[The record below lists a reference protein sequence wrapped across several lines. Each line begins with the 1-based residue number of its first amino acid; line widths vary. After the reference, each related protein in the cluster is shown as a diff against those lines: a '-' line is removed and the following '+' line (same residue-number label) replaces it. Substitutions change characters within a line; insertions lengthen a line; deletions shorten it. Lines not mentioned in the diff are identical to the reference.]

1 MIAIRKSQDR
11 GHFNFGWL
19 DTYHSF
25 SFGDYHDSKHMGF
38 RTLRVINEDVIEP
51 GQGFPRHG
59 HRDMEIITYI
69 LEGELE
75 HRDSLG
81 NIGKI
86 QTGEFQ
92 TMTAGTGIRHSEYNA
107 SQKQPCHLLQIWVLP
122 EQKNLAPSYAQKKI
136 EQKESMQLVVMPIS
150 LIESKA
156 QKQNLT
162 LNQDVKLY
170 LGRMTKSEKQS
181 LVLSANR
188 YAWVQ
193 MIRGSLLINGN
204 QVEPGDGAAI
214 SSESQLLF
222 ECIAPCEFLV
232 FDLN

>member
-1 MIAIRKSQDR
+1 MIAIRKSHDR

-51 GQGFPRHG
+51 GQGFPLHG

-69 LEGELE
+69 LKGELE

-107 SQKQPCHLLQIWVLP
+107 SQKQSCHLLQIWIQPEKSDLKP
-122 EQKNLAPSYAQKKI
+122 GYEQKIFEESEQSLQLLASPDLKGG
-136 EQKESMQLVVMPIS
+136 L
-150 LIESKA
+150 LI
-156 QKQNLT
+156 
-162 LNQDVKLY
+162 NQDIKLY
-170 LGRMTKSEKQS
+170 LGRMKETEKQS
-181 LVLSANR
+181 LVFSTNR
-188 YAWVQ
+188 HAWIQ
-193 MIRGSLLINGN
+193 IIRGSLFVNGL
-204 QVEPGDGAAI
+204 QLESGDGAAI

-222 ECIAPCEFLV
+222 ESVTSCEFLV